1 MLATG
6 GDDRFLRI
14 YSSNGISFFSISQ
27 TISIDFDITQV
38 IITNDKKMIIVGGR
52 SNDFEIFTENNQLY
66 SNFGTVRMDTN
77 SEIIA
82 MDVSDDYETLVK
94 RVEALEAEVAK
105 KKTVKKPLVKS
116 VGRSIVKSLKKNEIM
131 MQDANNRSYVF
142 ELNGDREIFESRIV
156 LPSIPM
162 DCDNDTESE
171 WGDIDAN
178 VKSLAL

>member
-1 MLATG
+1 MLKRKLPTVKT
-6 GDDRFLRI
+6 LTKHKPI
-14 YSSNGISFFSISQ
+14 NSNWC
-27 TISIDFDITQV
+27 
-38 IITNDKKMIIVGGR
+38 
-52 SNDFEIFTENNQLY
+52 E
-66 SNFGTVRMDTN
+66 
-77 SEIIA
+77 
-82 MDVSDDYETLVK
+82 
-94 RVEALEAEVAK
+94 

-116 VGRSIVKSLKKNEIM
+116 VGRSIVKSLRKNEIM

>member
-14 YSSNGISFFSISQ
+14 YTSNGISFFSISQ

-82 MDVSDDYETLVK
+82 MDVSDDYETLVIIGSSSD
-94 RVEALEAEVAK
+94 V
-105 KKTVKKPLVKS
+105 
-116 VGRSIVKSLKKNEIM
+116 
-131 MQDANNRSYVF
+131 
-142 ELNGDREIFESRIV
+142 
-156 LPSIPM
+156 
-162 DCDNDTESE
+162 
-171 WGDIDAN
+171 
-178 VKSLAL
+178 